1 MLTCRVLN
9 THIPTNRVCAILT
22 RHFCPLGSLP
32 CVPSSQA
39 DVRNEHHEG
48 HSKPPPPTWM
58 KCKLE
63 LHSQGQSPAAPFH
76 PDSFW
81 IQSPKAQGG
90 C

>member
-48 HSKPPPPTWM
+48 HSKPPPHM
-58 KCKLE
+58 DE
-63 LHSQGQSPAAPFH
+63 MQVRIAQSRAEPSGTLP
-76 PDSFW
+76 P
-81 IQSPKAQGG
+81 
-90 C
+90 